1 MWHRK
6 RLIAYAMAVVIALF
20 VLFPLVWMF
29 LTSFKTPAEIQEVPP
44 SFLPNSITNFRNYAE
59 VLHRTPFLRFI
70 LNSLIISLWSC
81 LMSIFI
87 SSLAGYGFAKYRFPG
102 KEILFFAILSF
113 LIVPFQSVVVPLYR
127 WVTGFGLVDTYAGV
141 ALPLLASAF
150 GVFLMRQ
157 AVEAI
162 PKDFID
168 AARIDGCREFRIYLS
183 IVMPMVKP
191 ALATLAI
198 IKFMWSWNEFF
209 WPLVITNSTNKKVVT
224 LGLQSFTNIY
234 FTEYHLVTAA
244 TVFSILP
251 MAVAFMVF
259 QRGIIRAV
267 TMSGL
272 KG

>member
-1 MWHRK
+1 MWHR
-6 RLIAYAMAVVIALF
+6 RRVLAYAVTIVIAAF
-20 VLFPLVWMF
+20 ILFPLVWMF
-29 LTSFKTPAEIQEVPP
+29 FTSFKTPAEIQQFPP
-44 SFLPNSITNFRNYAE
+44 SFFPARLFNGDNYRE
-59 VLHRTPFLRFI
+59 VLDRTPFLLFI
-70 LNSLIISLWSC
+70 LNSLFISLWSC

-87 SSLAGYGFAKYRFPG
+87 SSLAGYGFAKFKFPG

-127 WVTGFGLVDTYAGV
+127 WVTSFGLVDTYAGV

-157 AVEAI
+157 AVQGI

-183 IVMPMVKP
+183 VVMPMVKP

-224 LGLQSFTNIY
+224 LGLQTFTNIY

-244 TVFSILP
+244 TVLSVLP
-251 MAVAFMVF
+251 MALAFAVF

>member
-1 MWHRK
+1 M
-6 RLIAYAMAVVIALF
+6 IAYAVTFFITIF

-29 LTSFKTPAEIQEVPP
+29 FTSFKTPEEIQRFPP
-44 SFLPNSITNFRNYAE
+44 PFFPDSILNLGNYRE
-59 VLHRTPFLRFI
+59 VLNRTPFLIFI
-70 LNSLIISLWSC
+70 LNSLFISMWSC
-81 LMSIFI
+81 LMSLFI
-87 SSLAGYGFAKYRFPG
+87 SSLAGYGFAKFKFPG

-127 WVTGFGLVDTYAGV
+127 WVTNFGLVDTYPGV

-157 AVEAI
+157 ATEGI

-168 AARIDGCREFRIYLS
+168 AARIDGCPEFRIYLS
-183 IVMPMVKP
+183 VIMPMVKP

-224 LGLQSFTNIY
+224 LGLQTFTNIY

-244 TVFSILP
+244 TVYSILP
-251 MAVAFMVF
+251 MALAFVLF